1 MTREA
6 KAIKKKISVI
16 TREQVIIRVP
26 KALVE
31 LAAVNKN
38 TEMEFSINR
47 KGLLEIKQVEGK
59 PNE

>member
-59 PNE
+59 SNE

>member
-1 MTREA
+1 MTRVG

-59 PNE
+59 SNE